1 MADGFVL
8 VCGAQEFQDGEAV
21 ADGCAVGVG
30 QDRADLVGGAAGPA
44 LVFCVHL
51 PGAVHAEVGV
61 KGQAALDAGEE
72 VLAAWGDV
80 EYAAACEVGC
90 GVFGHP
96 QVAAGQHLVREGAVQ
111 ASRALPD
118 RVSFGHGS
126 RVAWGRGGEG

>member
-1 MADGFVL
+1 ML
-8 VCGAQEFQDGEAV
+8 VRGAQEFQNGEAV

-61 KGQAALDAGEE
+61 EGQAAFDAGEE

-80 EYAAACEVGC
+80 EDSAAREVGG
-90 GVFGHP
+90 GVFRHP
-96 QVAAGQHLVREGAVQ
+96 QVATGQHLVRQGAVQ
-111 ASRALPD
+111 ASRGLPD

-126 RVAWGRGGEG
+126 RVAWGKGVEGERA